1 MNGQC
6 KPYIS
11 VANVAV
17 AEVPT
22 GGNVPLGSLVG
33 KECCK
38 YRLAGD
44 GIVVRGGGESI
55 VTGTVSMRPAAE
67 ASSGVSLSCELRRN
81 GQPVQGGSSRI
92 DSTGVVTL
100 PVCATVTGDP
110 CNTTTLTIANTGVDA
125 AITGVSLVVRPI

>member
-1 MNGQC
+1 MQSC

-11 VANVAV
+11 VANTAV

-22 GGNVPLGSLVG
+22 GGTVPLGALVG

-44 GIVVRGGGESI
+44 GVVVRGGGES
-55 VTGTVSMRPAAE
+55 VVRGTVSMKPAAE
-67 ASSGVSLSCELRRN
+67 TSAGVNLSVELRRN
-81 GQPVQGGSSRI
+81 GQPVQGGVSRI

-100 PVCATVTGDP
+100 PIVATVSGDP
-110 CNTTTLTIANTGVDA
+110 CATATLTIVNTGVDA
-125 AITGVSLVVRPI
+125 AIVGVSLVLEPV